1 MEPLESA
8 GHYLAD
14 IGTMVLAEYFPFEG
28 DTDACAFRYNRIMA
42 NRFYE
47 ILDFANMQYSLTKRV
62 DTAFWREV
70 AQPEHVNERVRA
82 RLDYW
87 KLKAPSMSDFVDQRF
102 PGQQETALPTAGL
115 PGDHRSPVDTA
126 AVFGLERHEAMLYG
140 MQFLADECDE
150 WFGTARPPT
159 QVPRYILGDLQRAP
173 ATLPPHDQF
182 LQRAA
187 GMASYATAEGQRR

>member
-1 MEPLESA
+1 MEPMESA
-8 GHYLAD
+8 GHYLGD
-14 IGTMVLAEYFPFEG
+14 IGIMVLAEYFPLG
-28 DTDACAFRYNRIMA
+28 DDNAACSYRYNRIMA

-70 AQPEHVNERVRA
+70 ALPEHVNERVRA

-150 WFGTARPPT
+150 WFGTARNCMP
-159 QVPRYILGDLQRAP
+159 
-173 ATLPPHDQF
+173 
-182 LQRAA
+182 
-187 GMASYATAEGQRR
+187 